1 MYRSEDLEAYAR
13 ELHPSKASLLL
24 LNKADLLLPE
34 LRVAWA
40 DYFDALGVRH
50 AFWSAKVAAD
60 GVPAANEGDCFGV
73 ITVILTL
80 DNTVMEE

>member
-24 LNKADLLLPE
+24 LNKADLLPPE

-40 DYFDALGVRH
+40 DFFDAAGVRH
-50 AFWSAKVAAD
+50 AFWSAKAAAD
-60 GVPAANEGDCFGV
+60 GVPANDGQPSGTTLSFHNEDDEQ
-73 ITVILTL
+73 L
-80 DNTVMEE
+80 